1 MSDVD
6 IYFSHA
12 QKVNPEISKNQKVWG
27 VAQFEDNFMEFVI
40 FEDDFSEADFV
51 QNIFHELNHVFRG
64 FYERDLWL
72 MADIIPEGLA
82 VSFEKQVRD
91 ETGIFWE
98 DKPVYYFENE
108 NAMILKRLAEAI
120 DIRNAIIRA
129 IASENLRKLNFK
141 NEFLMDIL
149 AVGRGFYLA
158 GISKNIKLSPEIRK
172 DFLEFSKNAKNYDFD
187 KYMNGENKIEQ
198 DLLGFFA
205 AEIIS
210 KIVKNRKL
218 NEISEQEIFDEIQK
232 I

>member
-98 DKPVYYFENE
+98 DKPFYYFENE
-108 NAMILKRLAEAI
+108 NAMILKRLAEVI
-120 DIRNAIIRA
+120 DIRKAIIRA
-129 IASENLRKLNFK
+129 LASENLRKLNFI
-141 NEFLMDIL
+141 FL
-149 AVGRGFYLA
+149 
-158 GISKNIKLSPEIRK
+158 
-172 DFLEFSKNAKNYDFD
+172 DFLRPKLF
-187 KYMNGENKIEQ
+187 
-198 DLLGFFA
+198 
-205 AEIIS
+205 
-210 KIVKNRKL
+210 RKL
-218 NEISEQEIFDEIQK
+218 LKTEN
-232 I
+232 